1 MKYSK
6 SFEPMAGKQQT
17 ARQQQQQT
25 AAAAAAEDM
34 QWGKYTI
41 HTLNIGMDTTGKK

>member
-17 ARQQQQQT
+17 AQQQQT
-25 AAAAAAEDM
+25 AAAAAQDM
-34 QWGKYTI
+34 Q
-41 HTLNIGMDTTGKK
+41 

>member
-17 ARQQQQQT
+17 AQQQQT
-25 AAAAAAEDM
+25 AAAAAQDM
-34 QWGKYTI
+34 QWDKYTI

>member
-6 SFEPMAGKQQT
+6 SFEPTAVKQQK
-17 ARQQQQQT
+17 AQQQQQQT
-25 AAAAAAEDM
+25 AAAQDM